1 MVPALRVGDRVRCV
15 RSACRGYG
23 LDSRMILVT
32 AGHSYVVSAVEDVG
46 HGVQLV
52 AVDGRGSAV
61 WSAKVFELIQT
72 VDTH

>member
-1 MVPALRVGDRVRCV
+1 
-15 RSACRGYG
+15 
-23 LDSRMILVT
+23 MILVT